1 MRSPSNGTAL
11 KKTVILAIFAAVA
24 VVLGIVESLI
34 PIPMQVP
41 GAKLGLGNIMI
52 LTCLV
57 FFKGRDAFTLVVLK
71 TVLTSFIL
79 GTFSTFLFSFFG
91 ALFSFVI
98 MYLLL
103 KLGKE
108 MFSLIGVSVA
118 GGIMHNIG
126 QLTAATFVLGTSKIF
141 FYLPFLVL
149 TGIVTGVFVG
159 LAAKYLVA
167 SLQKQPIFEQLER

>member
-108 MFSLIGVSVA
+108 MFSLIGISVA

-167 SLQKQPIFEQLER
+167 SLRKQPIFEQLES